1 MNFEKRKITVD
12 PKEALFE
19 GVKII
24 GPLLASKGFTFH
36 FRDEGSG
43 SGGKFVWG
51 EFARKDRRLE
61 LHFRHSLGLSFASSA
76 VKNCKASSAESSP
89 AGCHGRRSTTSSVA

>member
-1 MNFEKRKITVD
+1 
-12 PKEALFE
+12 
-19 GVKII
+19 
-24 GPLLASKGFTFH
+24 
-36 FRDEGSG
+36 
-43 SGGKFVWG
+43 
-51 EFARKDRRLE
+51 